1 MQTTVYQILTVP
13 EPTEKTLVHCY
24 VMGPSGRTDKYHK
37 SDAISSNAVYN
48 STNKN
53 VGNGPS
59 SVLNNSVAK
68 YDECTFL
75 DGCTLR
81 Y

>member
-1 MQTTVYQILTVP
+1 MQTTVYQILTAP

-24 VMGPSGRTDKYHK
+24 VMGPSGRTDKYYK
-37 SDAISSNAVYN
+37 SDAISNIRVYN
-48 STNKN
+48 GTNKYLE
-53 VGNGPS
+53 NGPS
-59 SVLNNSVAK
+59 SVLTNSVAK